1 MFDDAQKTLAVT
13 FARALAA
20 RTYAQAYDMLS
31 AAAQSRISV
40 EALRETFESMI
51 PPDWGDVTPIELQES
66 PYTAGRLLYV
76 VLGGRV
82 YSEAVIVHSFTTE
95 DGVPK
100 IERFELGRP

>member
-20 RTYAQAYDMLS
+20 RNYAQAYDMLS

-51 PPDWGDVTPIELQES
+51 PPDWGEVNPIELQES

-76 VLGGRV
+76 VLGGPV
-82 YSEAVIVHSFTTE
+82 YSEAVIVHGFTTE
-95 DGVPK
+95 DGTPK
-100 IERFELGRP
+100 IDNFELGRP